1 MPPMTYEDT
10 VIIKG
15 YPDKQ
20 LMFMSAAD
28 CNLLLPNYDKVNRGK
43 CAWTPYTPEKWGF
56 LNDQ

>member
-1 MPPMTYEDT
+1 MTYEDT